1 MKVGEIEE
9 EDRHGNRHVSFQIE
23 RENRKEKKE
32 KKVKRKQVKKKK
44 KGYEGKERKM
54 KGNDLDK
61 KEERRK
67 E

>member
-1 MKVGEIEE
+1 MAIATCPSRLRGRI
-9 EDRHGNRHVSFQIE
+9 
-23 RENRKEKKE
+23 EKKKRKKSEKSE
-32 KKVKRKQVKKKK
+32 KKTNKKKK

>member
-1 MKVGEIEE
+1 MKITINF
-9 EDRHGNRHVSFQIE
+9 HPKSSC
-23 RENRKEKKE
+23 RKKL
-32 KKVKRKQVKKKK
+32 KRKQVKKKN

-61 KEERRK
+61 KEERRM